1 MKNRTIAGVA
11 GLLLTMALMVPVLF
25 VLSRGAVSTNQFA
38 LIVSGVLLLVLWT
51 IPYMTLIDPLLRRA
65 AGSVFGVTI
74 EWRGPRNSLSW
85 TPVEA
90 TGCLSE
96 LVIGSLGYLL
106 IVLWFVP
113 FGAAIALVF
122 WLRHSG

>member
-1 MKNRTIAGVA
+1 MKTRAIFGILGFVLTVA
-11 GLLLTMALMVPVLF
+11 VMIPVLF
-25 VLSRGAVSTNQFA
+25 VLSRGDLSTNQFV

-65 AGSVFGVTI
+65 AGAVFGVTI

>member
-1 MKNRTIAGVA
+1 MKSRTVAGVA
-11 GLLLTMALMVPVLF
+11 AFLLTMALMIPVLF

-51 IPYMTLIDPLLRRA
+51 IAYVTLIDPTLRRV
-65 AGSVFGVTI
+65 AGAVFGVTI

-90 TGCLSE
+90 TGCLSD

-113 FGAAIALVF
+113 LAAAVVLVLWF
-122 WLRHSG
+122 RH